1 MRGRSDPDDPRPH
14 TPPRN
19 TTISPNPT
27 PPERLQVAIVASEYN
42 FDVTLLMLERAK
54 EEIAFLG
61 GTLGPVLKTPGV
73 FDMPLAV
80 DRLLRRP
87 DVDALV
93 ALGAVI
99 EGETQH
105 DEVVMQ
111 QAARKLA
118 DLSVQHGKPVGLGI
132 TGPGETRLQA
142 QDRIEN
148 AAQAVRAVVKMV
160 RRLRDLG

>member
-1 MRGRSDPDDPRPH
+1 MDAKK
-14 TPPRN
+14 TPESVR
-19 TTISPNPT
+19 
-27 PPERLQVAIVASEYN
+27 VAIVASEYN

-61 GTLGPVLKTPGV
+61 GTMGPLLKTPGV

-80 DRLLRRP
+80 DRLLARD

-160 RRLRDLG
+160 RRLRDLGPTTAKG